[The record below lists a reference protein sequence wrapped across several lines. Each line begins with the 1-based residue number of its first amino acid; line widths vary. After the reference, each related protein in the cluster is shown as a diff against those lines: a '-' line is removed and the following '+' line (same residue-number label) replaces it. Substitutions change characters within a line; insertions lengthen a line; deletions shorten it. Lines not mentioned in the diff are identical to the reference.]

1 VTTATRP
8 RAEPDL
14 DAEREVDVGRYVDAL
29 VARWWLPVVGLL
41 VGIAIGYLLSLGGE
55 DVYRAQT
62 TVYVGSPYAANGTV
76 LLTASLTTN
85 QSTIPRIVRSEET
98 IAEVARE
105 SGMTRPKLREGIST
119 SQLRSGLGR
128 LVPSQLYVV
137 SVQGDER
144 AEVQAA
150 ARALADRVV
159 DRIDGY
165 AQSKIR
171 DFRQLLRSQNAQLEV
186 IEQQVDAAQ
195 QLLAGAGSPTERL
208 LAVSV
213 LSLAEQRRGTLE
225 EERIE
230 TRQLLAQAEEVELP
244 GVLDRAVAAKTTARS
259 TRNSVA
265 IAGLIG
271 LLVGLLAALF
281 WEPLSARATRV

>member
-1 VTTATRP
+1 MTTATRP

-62 TVYVGSPYAANGTV
+62 TIYVGAPYAANGTV
-76 LLTASLTTN
+76 LLPASLTTN
-85 QSTIPRIVRSEET
+85 QSMINRFVRSEET

-171 DFRQLLRSQNAQLEV
+171 DFRQLLRSQNAQLEA

-208 LAVSV
+208 LAVSI

-244 GVLDRAVAAKTTARS
+244 GVIDRAVAAKTTARS